1 MQCFPFLNSSPTTI
15 RLIISC
21 SIAKTIFSFFM
32 EQKSYFLEFSID
44 HAQFLPKVVVQA
56 CPLPECFSLE
66 EQTPTLPKA
75 AILSSCLPLF
85 LIQVPL
91 STFSTTQTLLIQE
104 FRSYKLVVN
113 LSDLAY
119 TTLVLQCLKEDTLKL
134 GGFIKKIQ
142 IPGFSE
148 KQIDMAVLSLHV
160 VLQ

>member
-1 MQCFPFLNSSPTTI
+1 
-15 RLIISC
+15 
-21 SIAKTIFSFFM
+21 M

-91 STFSTTQTLLIQE
+91 STFSTTQTLLIHE

-119 TTLVLQCLKEDTLKL
+119 TTLVL
-134 GGFIKKIQ
+134 
-142 IPGFSE
+142 
-148 KQIDMAVLSLHV
+148 
-160 VLQ
+160 